1 MDSNLI
7 TIIEQ
12 LSDRVSA
19 LEHTVNDVIIEGW
32 RKADEQYKDQEAY
45 SVFSEKYGPQ
55 LEGLKPYFVKLY
67 GDDFDLPHSLYDEL
81 KKVDGYGTDGFDED
95 FLMKAKLDELH
106 SKFDGWDLADKIED
120 AVEEV
125 APGAEVVVE
134 DKTDEKKDEEPSESI
149 PSVDELKEIYK
160 NIGE

>member
-45 SVFSEKYGPQ
+45 SAFSEKYGPQ
-55 LEGLKPYFVKLY
+55 LECLKPYFVKLY

-81 KKVDGYGTDGFDED
+81 KKVDGYGTDNFDED

-120 AVEEV
+120 AVKEV
-125 APGAEVVVE
+125 APEAEVVVE
-134 DKTDEKKDEEPSESI
+134 ETDEKKDEI